1 MWEEDL
7 NRHFFQILQ
16 MANKHMKWC
25 STSLI
30 IREMQIKTTMRYHL
44 PPVRMAII
52 TKSTNNKAL
61 IPQLRSTLRAQV
73 SLMVKNLS
81 ADAGD
86 IREAGLIPGLEEEMG
101 THSSILAWRISWT
114 EKPCGL
120 QYIGLQRVGHNWS
133 DLAHTLRATQCPGSL
148 QDELRP

>member
-1 MWEEDL
+1 
-7 NRHFFQILQ
+7 
-16 MANKHMKWC
+16 
-25 STSLI
+25 
-30 IREMQIKTTMRYHL
+30 MQIKTTMRYHL

-120 QYIGLQRVGHNWS
+120 QYIGLQRVGHNLS

>member
-1 MWEEDL
+1 
-7 NRHFFQILQ
+7 
-16 MANKHMKWC
+16 MANKHMKRC
-25 STSLI
+25 FTSLI
-30 IREMQIKTTMRYHL
+30 IREMQIKTTMRYRL

-52 TKSTNNKAL
+52 TKSTDNKGQAL
-61 IPQLRSTLRAQV
+61 IPQVRSTLRAQV

-101 THSSILAWRISWT
+101 THSSILAWKISWT

-120 QYIGLQRVGHNWS
+120 
-133 DLAHTLRATQCPGSL
+133 
-148 QDELRP
+148 